1 MINILISLNGECT
14 VTKNQLLKKYDY
26 IFGVDGGTKYLYNL
40 SYLPTHIIGDF
51 DSIKT
56 STKNTAAKD
65 GATILTYD
73 KNKNETDL
81 EIALEVAKQHGS
93 ESITIIGGEGK
104 ELDHLFSNLLTIS
117 AFNKT
122 EHIEWITKNE
132 TIIFSPNNNFYTE
145 VDKIFS
151 IITLSQL
158 TNLTIK
164 GSKWDIDNMDIP
176 YGSSRTLRNIALQKD
191 IEVYCD
197 DGKYCIVLKN

>member
-14 VTKNQLLKKYDY
+14 ATKNQLLKKYDY
-26 IFGVDGGTKYLYNL
+26 IFGVDGGTKYIYNL

-73 KNKNETDL
+73 KNKNKTDL

-104 ELDHLFSNLLTIS
+104 EFDI
-117 AFNKT
+117 AQ
-122 EHIEWITKNE
+122 IT
-132 TIIFSPNNNFYTE
+132 
-145 VDKIFS
+145 
-151 IITLSQL
+151 
-158 TNLTIK
+158 
-164 GSKWDIDNMDIP
+164 
-176 YGSSRTLRNIALQKD
+176 
-191 IEVYCD
+191 
-197 DGKYCIVLKN
+197 